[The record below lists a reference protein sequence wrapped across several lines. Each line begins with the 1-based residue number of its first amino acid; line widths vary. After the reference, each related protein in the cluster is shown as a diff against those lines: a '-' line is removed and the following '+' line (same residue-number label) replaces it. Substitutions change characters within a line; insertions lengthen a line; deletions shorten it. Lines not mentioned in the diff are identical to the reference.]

1 MPVGGTPIGAA
12 LGPDVGP
19 RLGTLLGTDVGATLG
34 GVLGGDVGPAVG
46 TALGAEACATVADAD
61 GAARYV
67 NVEVGAELAHA
78 VNIRTEAARRA
89 TLRRSRASWTMETSP
104 SRVDDGTSRRP
115 DCLMGGIAFDHG
127 LEGARASSAES
138 PRPCTTGRRPRAICR
153 SRSTR
158 SGRRSTGFVDALA
171 IGAAGHALGLLAA
184 ESGHV
189 SHPGG
194 RLTTSRPALR
204 RRTRQLTHA
213 KGRRSEER
221 RTPIEP
227 SERFPAPR
235 PSS

>member
-138 PRPCTTGRRPRAICR
+138 PRPCTTGRRPRANMPESVNPFRSPLDGLRGCARDRRGGPCPWSPRGGVR
-153 SRSTR
+153 SRVTPR
-158 SGRRSTGFVDALA
+158 
-171 IGAAGHALGLLAA
+171 
-184 ESGHV
+184 
-189 SHPGG
+189 
-194 RLTTSRPALR
+194 RPANNLSPSPEAQNAATDTCEGSPQ
-204 RRTRQLTHA
+204 RRTANSDRA
-213 KGRRSEER
+213 E
-221 RTPIEP
+221 
-227 SERFPAPR
+227 
-235 PSS
+235 

>member
-89 TLRRSRASWTMETSP
+89 ALRRSRASWTMETSP

-115 DCLMGGIAFDHG
+115 DCLMGGIAIDHG
-127 LEGARASSAES
+127 PEGPRASSAES
-138 PRPCTTGRRPRAICR
+138 PRSCTTGRRPRAICR

-158 SGRRSTGFVDALA
+158 SGRRSTGFVDAPRSARRAMPL
-171 IGAAGHALGLLAA
+171 
-184 ESGHV
+184 V
-189 SHPGG
+189 S
-194 RLTTSRPALR
+194 S
-204 RRTRQLTHA
+204 
-213 KGRRSEER
+213 RRSQVTCHTQE
-221 RTPIEP
+221 
-227 SERFPAPR
+227 AG
-235 PSS
+235 

>member
-1 MPVGGTPIGAA
+1 MPAGGTPIGAA

-46 TALGAEACATVADAD
+46 TVLGAEACATVADAD

-89 TLRRSRASWTMETSP
+89 TLRRSRASWTTETSP

-115 DCLMGGIAFDHG
+115 DCLMGGIALITVPREPGHRRLNLPG
-127 LEGARASSAES
+127 RAPPVGVLER
-138 PRPCTTGRRPRAICR
+138 TCR

-171 IGAAGHALGLLAA
+171 IGAAGHALSLLAA

>member
-1 MPVGGTPIGAA
+1 MPAGGTPIGAA

-89 TLRRSRASWTMETSP
+89 ALRRSRASWTTETSP

-115 DCLMGGIAFDHG
+115 DCLMGGIAIDHG
-127 LEGARASSAES
+127 PEGARVSSPES
-138 PRPCTTGRRPRAICR
+138 PRPCTTGRRPRANMPESVHPFR
-153 SRSTR
+153 SPLDGLR
-158 SGRRSTGFVDALA
+158 GCAA
-171 IGAAGHALGLLAA
+171 IGAAGHALSLLAA